1 MEKISKNIDSIASE
15 ERFKRS
21 LRNKEARRLSGPEKT
36 FASMINTAGRKA
48 YFDEYFYGIPLE
60 DQELPQ
66 IEGISDIKATQT
78 FQEGYQ
84 RGAFLV
90 SVGNVPEE
98 YQNINNVINTDRNDI
113 MSIKLDRL
121 NHILTEEISKVIS
134 EEVKD
139 TDVQFVTIT
148 AVDISSDLSYAK
160 VYFTN
165 LIDKDREKVTKAL
178 NNASSFIRG
187 KLFGRVEIRKMPELT
202 FVYDES
208 IEYGNKIE
216 KIIEEIK
223 EDGE

>member
-1 MEKISKNIDSIASE
+1 
-15 ERFKRS
+15 
-21 LRNKEARRLSGPEKT
+21 
-36 FASMINTAGRKA
+36 
-48 YFDEYFYGIPLE
+48 
-60 DQELPQ
+60 
-66 IEGISDIKATQT
+66 
-78 FQEGYQ
+78 
-84 RGAFLV
+84 
-90 SVGNVPEE
+90 
-98 YQNINNVINTDRNDI
+98 

-178 NNASSFIRG
+178 NNASSFIRV

>member
-1 MEKISKNIDSIASE
+1 
-15 ERFKRS
+15 
-21 LRNKEARRLSGPEKT
+21 
-36 FASMINTAGRKA
+36 
-48 YFDEYFYGIPLE
+48 
-60 DQELPQ
+60 
-66 IEGISDIKATQT
+66 
-78 FQEGYQ
+78 
-84 RGAFLV
+84 
-90 SVGNVPEE
+90 
-98 YQNINNVINTDRNDI
+98 
-113 MSIKLDRL
+113 MSIKLDIL

-187 KLFGRVEIRKMPELT
+187 NLFGRVA
-202 FVYDES
+202 
-208 IEYGNKIE
+208 IEYVNKIE